1 MVTSHRGG
9 FIDSIHRGAIRC
21 NRVGNHHQSG
31 WDFGSSEQGPSGAR
45 NMEEGLAMAR
55 RHEMKLWKRKNR
67 CLWISVAM
75 FVLCGVTAF
84 AQTPAPAAAPAE
96 PPAQATPAPAAAPA
110 GAAPAMDVPL
120 DIKAAAPPSTD
131 ELAKGDPGA
140 VKTGTVSDVVAADTK
155 KGLTLAD
162 LVNQIGQNKVAINFV
177 WTLITGF
184 LVMFM
189 QAGFA
194 LVETGLCRA
203 KNANHTMMMNFMVY
217 GFGLFAYWVCGFAL
231 QMGGVGATSN
241 LGGTAPLS
249 GEFVRH
255 WLGKDWGLFG
265 THGFF
270 LSQGGTYDV
279 AVMVLFLFQMVFMD
293 TAATIVT
300 GAAAERW
307 KFAAFAV
314 SSMFLAAITY
324 PMFANWAW
332 GGGWLSQLGANFGLG
347 HGYCDFAGSGVV
359 HSVGGLTALA
369 VAMMI
374 GPRLGKY
381 NRNGSSNA
389 IPGHDIVLVLTGC
402 FILAFGWFGFNPG
415 STLGASG
422 NGALRI
428 GSIAVNTMLAGCTGS
443 FGAILYMWI
452 RYRKPDASMCGNG
465 LLAGLVAITAPS
477 GFVNTVGAAIIG
489 VIAGVLVCLSVEF
502 FDRVAKVDDPVG
514 AISVHGT
521 NGLWGVI
528 SVGLFADGTS
538 NYGGSWNGVNG
549 SVTGLFYGDPSQLV
563 AQLIGVSTLVGFVF
577 TFSYVANWIIDALI
591 GQRVSAADELAG
603 LDIPE
608 MGALGYPEFVLKP
621 EPEAVMAAGD

>member
-1 MVTSHRGG
+1 
-9 FIDSIHRGAIRC
+9 
-21 NRVGNHHQSG
+21 
-31 WDFGSSEQGPSGAR
+31 
-45 NMEEGLAMAR
+45 
-55 RHEMKLWKRKNR
+55 MKLSRLRIHCSWMIVG
-67 CLWISVAM
+67 LL
-75 FVLCGVTAF
+75 LCCATAS
-84 AQTPAPAAAPAE
+84 AQAPAAAPQAAPAPAAAP
-96 PPAQATPAPAAAPA
+96 TAAP
-110 GAAPAMDVPL
+110 PAMDAPL
-120 DIKAAAPPSTD
+120 DVKAAAPPSTD
-131 ELAKGDPGA
+131 ELAKGDPGGT
-140 VKTGTVSDVVAADTK
+140 KTGTVTDVVAADSK

-162 LVNQIGQNKVAINFV
+162 LVNQAGQNRIAINFV

-217 GFGLFAYWVCGFAL
+217 GFGLFAFWVCGFAI
-231 QMGGVGATSN
+231 QMGGGAPYST
-241 LGGTAPLS
+241 LGGINGLNSEYTISL
-249 GEFVRH
+249 F
-255 WLGKDWGLFG
+255 GKNFGLWG

-270 LSQGGTYDV
+270 MTHGGAYDV
-279 AVMVLFLFQMVFMD
+279 GAMVMFLFQMVFMD
-293 TAATIVT
+293 TALTIVT

-307 KFAAFAV
+307 KYVAFAV
-314 SSMFLAAITY
+314 SSVFMGALTY
-324 PMFANWAW
+324 PLYANWAW
-332 GGGWLSQLGANFGLG
+332 GGGWLATLGSNFGLG

-359 HSVGGLTALA
+359 HAVGGMTALA
-369 VAMMI
+369 LSMII
-374 GPRLGKY
+374 GPRIGKY
-381 NRNGSSNA
+381 NRKGKPNPM
-389 IPGHDIVLVLTGC
+389 PGHDIVIVLLGC

-415 STLGASG
+415 STLAASG

-443 FGAILYMWI
+443 FGAILYMWM
-452 RYRKPDASMCGNG
+452 RYGKPDASMSGNG

-477 GFVNTVGAAIIG
+477 GFVSTVGAAIIG
-489 VIAGVLVCLSVEF
+489 AVAGVLVCVSVEF
-502 FDRVAKVDDPVG
+502 IERVLKVDDPVG

-549 SVTGLFYGDPSQLV
+549 SVTGLFYGDASQLV
-563 AQLIGVSTLVGFVF
+563 AQLIGVGTLIGFVF
-577 TFSYVANWIIDALI
+577 TLSYVANWIIDAII
-591 GQRVSAADELAG
+591 GQRVSAANELEG

-621 EPEAVMAAGD
+621 EPETAMAAGD